1 MEATSLQRQ
10 QDESFM
16 ESTGDSH
23 VGTRQKDR
31 KNVTVNGSMTS
42 IDLNSD
48 MGESFGRWTL
58 GDDRALLDTVSSANV
73 ACGFHAGDPTGILRT
88 VTNATENGVSIG
100 AHVAYHDIGGFGRRF
115 VDVQPRD
122 LKADVM
128 YQLSALRG
136 LAASAGTSV
145 SYVKPHGALYN
156 RIVFDEQQ
164 AQAVVD
170 AITAIDP
177 SLGILTL
184 PGSVV
189 GQIARQA
196 GLRVFI
202 EAFADRAYTPEG
214 HLVPRTQPGAVLTD
228 VNVIAERIA
237 RLVQTGTLEA
247 LDGSVVQV
255 HADSVCVHG
264 DTPGAVEVAKAV
276 KAKLINNGV
285 RVAPFNLG

>member
-1 MEATSLQRQ
+1 M
-10 QDESFM
+10 
-16 ESTGDSH
+16 
-23 VGTRQKDR
+23 GTRQKDR
-31 KNVTVNGSMTS
+31 KNVTVSGSVTS

-136 LAASAGTSV
+136 LASSVGATV

-156 RIVFDEQQ
+156 RIVFDKRQ

-184 PGSVV
+184 PGSAV
-189 GQIARQA
+189 GQIAQQT
-196 GLRVFI
+196 GLRVFS
-202 EAFADRAYTPEG
+202 EAFADRAYTADG

-228 VNVIAERIA
+228 VDTIAERIV
-237 RLVQTGTLEA
+237 RLVRTGTLEA
-247 LDGSVVQV
+247 IDGSVVHV

-276 KAKLINNGV
+276 KARLIGCGV
-285 RVAPFNLG
+285 RVTAFSRK